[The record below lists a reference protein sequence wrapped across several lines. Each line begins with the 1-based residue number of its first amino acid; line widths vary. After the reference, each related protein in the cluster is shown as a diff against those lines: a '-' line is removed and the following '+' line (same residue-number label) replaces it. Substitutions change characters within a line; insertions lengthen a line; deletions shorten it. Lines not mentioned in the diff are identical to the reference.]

1 MKKNKIFIYL
11 PSYTESSNGIKLL
24 WFLASELSKNY
35 DVLINEVNLSPV
47 NYEDFKTKFPN
58 MRSIN
63 FEELHI
69 KNNDVCIVPDSIA
82 HIDKRFNYVIRY
94 FMSKPFILNGDF
106 LKKLAKYEYFLS
118 YSKCVSY
125 ALPQLYLLGSDIFK
139 IKKNNIKSAKK
150 ITFYFGKCRIKRN
163 SNLKIITKII
173 NKYDIEIITRTEP
186 NDKHVLEEIFN
197 ESLIL
202 ISFDPFSSICLEANL
217 RDIPVLIADDAM
229 KESYNSFNHKFP
241 GFYYLDEIDENDFK
255 SLIKRKN
262 KNIRAKT
269 ITEINKFSIS
279 HQKKEIL
286 TQINIAY
293 NTVIKFNESNYKS
306 QHTANQNFINES
318 LDFYFNKWDSSP
330 IYHCTSLKSLIGYLL
345 LLRAPFLYFSYI
357 YSLIIIRKF
366 KNFLQSLGLTENAV
380 INDYLKYNFFK
391 KNYIL
396 NKKKL
401 FKNKYSFSYNK
412 KILTTKPRKIK
423 VNSFVKKI
431 ILFLL

>member
-1 MKKNKIFIYL
+1 MKKNKIFVYL
-11 PSYTESSNGIKLL
+11 PSYTESSNGIKIL
-24 WFLASELSKNY
+24 WFLASELSKKY
-35 DVLINEVNLSPV
+35 EVLINEVNLSPV
-47 NYEDFKTKFPN
+47 NGVNFKTKFPN
-58 MRSIN
+58 LRTIN
-63 FEELHI
+63 FDELHI

-82 HIDKRFNYVIRY
+82 HIDKRFNYAIRY
-94 FMSKPFILNGDF
+94 FMSKPYILDGNF
-106 LKKLAKYEYFLS
+106 LKKLAKYEYFIS

-125 ALPQLYLLGSDIFK
+125 TLPQLYLLGSDIFT

-163 SNLKIITKII
+163 SNLKTITKII
-173 NKYDIEIITRTEP
+173 KKYDIEIITRTEP
-186 NDKHVLEEIFN
+186 DDKNVLEEIFN

-217 RDIPVLIADDAM
+217 RDIPVLFADDAM

-241 GFYYLDEIDENDFK
+241 GFYYLDDIDEDDFK
-255 SLIKRKN
+255 SLINRKN

-286 TQINIAY
+286 SQINIAY
-293 NTVIKFNESNYKS
+293 NTVKKFNENNYTS

-345 LLRAPFLYFSYI
+345 LLRAPFLFFGFFYF
-357 YSLIIIRKF
+357 LIIIRKF
-366 KNFLQSLGLTENAV
+366 PKFTNLNVSPV
-380 INDYLKYNFFK
+380 IHDYLNYSFFK
-391 KNYIL
+391 NNYTL
-396 NKKKL
+396 NKKNL
-401 FKNKYSFSYNK
+401 FKNKYSFSYNE

-431 ILFLL
+431 ILSLL